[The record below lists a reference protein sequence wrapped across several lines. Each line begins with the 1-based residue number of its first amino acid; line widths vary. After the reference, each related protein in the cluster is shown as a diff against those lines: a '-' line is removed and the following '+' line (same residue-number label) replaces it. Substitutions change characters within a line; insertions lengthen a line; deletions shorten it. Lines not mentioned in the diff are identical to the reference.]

1 MLITI
6 FASYKSLNH
15 PKSNKIYFIVEK
27 INIPNATKEELIKL
41 KGIGEKKAEKII
53 VYRSKYNLKK
63 EDLINIIGKK
73 TFDNISSSIIF

>member
-1 MLITI
+1 M
-6 FASYKSLNH
+6 FASYKSLNQ
-15 PKSNKIYFIVEK
+15 PKSSKNYFIVEK
-27 INIPNATKEELIKL
+27 INISNATKEELLRL

-73 TFDNISSSIIF
+73 TFDNISSSLIF

>member
-6 FASYKSLNH
+6 FAYYKSFNQ
-15 PKSNKIYFIVEK
+15 PKSSKIYFIVEK
-27 INIPNATKEELIKL
+27 INISNATKEELLKL

-53 VYRSKYNLKK
+53 VYRSKHNLKK
-63 EDLINIIGKK
+63 ENLINIIGKK